1 MIYPVILAGGKSS
14 RFKSSKTKVLHEI
27 LGKPVLF
34 HIIDTL
40 KDVDLSPIY
49 VVSGRNHKELL
60 SELPEDIVLVE
71 QKVPLG
77 TGDAVR
83 AVFDYIEDDNSDILV
98 LPGDAPLITSE
109 SVKLLIEKHREEK
122 NACTFLTAILD
133 NPTGYGRIIRKNGF
147 PYKIVEEIDATPKE
161 REVKEVN
168 AGVYIF
174 KTSVLKEAI
183 LDIKPDNL
191 KGEYYIT
198 DCIEILVARGERV
211 NAYPLK
217 EPEEM
222 LGINTREDYE
232 KVFKVMKNRILEKWM
247 DRGVTIMDRDTT
259 YIEVDVEIGRDTIIY
274 PMVYLMGRTKIGEN
288 VRIGPMVIIKDSVV
302 KDNEEIKGPKIIE
315 NRDI

>member
-14 RFKSSKTKVLHEI
+14 RFKSRKTKVLHEI

-40 KDVDLSPIY
+40 KNLNLNPIY
-49 VVSGRNHKELL
+49 VVSGKNHTELL
-60 SELPEDIVLVE
+60 KNLPEDVKLVE

-83 AVFDYIEDDNSDILV
+83 TVLDFIEDESEIIV
-98 LPGDAPLITSE
+98 LPGDAPLISAETI
-109 SVKLLIEKHREEK
+109 KFLIEKHEEEK
-122 NACTFLTAILD
+122 NACTFLTAFLD
-133 NPTGYGRIIRKNGF
+133 DPTGYGRVVRKDKK
-147 PYKIVEEIDATPKE
+147 PVRIVEEIDASEKE
-161 REVKEVN
+161 RQIKEVN

-174 KTSVLKEAI
+174 KTDILKDII

-198 DCIEILVARGERV
+198 DCIEILVSRGEKV

-217 EPEEM
+217 TPEEM

-232 KVFKVMKNRILEKWM
+232 KVYKVMKERIIKKWM
-247 DRGVTIMDRDTT
+247 QRGITIQDKAST
-259 YIEVDVEIGRDTIIY
+259 YIEVEVEIGRDTVIY
-274 PMVYLMGRTKIGEN
+274 PMVYLKGKTKIGEN
-288 VRIGPMVIIKDSVV
+288 CEIGPFVVLENVDVSDGKIVRGPDYIKN
-302 KDNEEIKGPKIIE
+302 KKI
-315 NRDI
+315 